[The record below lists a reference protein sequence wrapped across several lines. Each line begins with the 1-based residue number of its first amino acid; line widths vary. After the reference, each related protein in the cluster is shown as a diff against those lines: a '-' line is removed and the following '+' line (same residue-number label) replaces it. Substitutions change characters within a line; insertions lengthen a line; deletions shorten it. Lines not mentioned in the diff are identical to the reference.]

1 LASASSKVINLGEP
15 YAAVYGVWG
24 ALNCRVGWIA
34 NTAEDLPKDIEN
46 YFEKLVVPYFKAVKA
61 WYENLAIGV
70 EGGLIFQKVME
81 ILKDP
86 FFGVNLNPGHLLHK
100 DEWMNSPIYLNS
112 KEKIFSG
119 QAFQMDIIPATNS
132 NYFSTN
138 LEDGIVILDK
148 DNRKI
153 FKDKYPDAMKRVYRR
168 RDFIIN
174 EIGINL
180 QPEVMPL
187 SNLPC
192 YLSPFILN
200 FSQVVVEQ
208 N

>member
-1 LASASSKVINLGEP
+1 MALFDLAK
-15 YAAVYGVWG
+15 
-24 ALNCRVGWIA
+24 
-34 NTAEDLPKDIEN
+34 K
-46 YFEKLVVPYFKAVKA
+46 K
-61 WYENLAIGV
+61 
-70 EGGLIFQKVME
+70 FQE
-81 ILKDP
+81 
-86 FFGVNLNPGHLLHK
+86 
-100 DEWMNSPIYLNS
+100 NS

-119 QAFQMDIIPATNS
+119 QAFQMDIIPATNT

-148 DNRKI
+148 ENRKI
-153 FKDKYPDAMKRVYRR
+153 FKDKYPDAMKRICIR

-174 EIGINL
+174 KIGINL
-180 QPEVMPL
+180 KPEVMPL

-200 FSQVVVEQ
+200 FSKAVVAQ

>member
-1 LASASSKVINLGEP
+1 
-15 YAAVYGVWG
+15 
-24 ALNCRVGWIA
+24 
-34 NTAEDLPKDIEN
+34 
-46 YFEKLVVPYFKAVKA
+46 
-61 WYENLAIGV
+61 
-70 EGGLIFQKVME
+70 
-81 ILKDP
+81 
-86 FFGVNLNPGHLLHK
+86 
-100 DEWMNSPIYLNS
+100 
-112 KEKIFSG
+112 
-119 QAFQMDIIPATNS
+119 MDIIPATNS

-153 FKDKYPDAMKRVYRR
+153 FKDKYPDAMERICRR

-174 EIGINL
+174 KIGINL
-180 QPEVMPL
+180 KPEVMPL

-200 FSQVVVEQ
+200 FSRVVVSQ